1 VQVLKEANMQFIAG
15 FVVGWGLTI
24 FMGLFCLGAC
34 ILNAEHHEAE
44 RKYYEEQ
51 ARKAALA
58 EKEE

>member
-1 VQVLKEANMQFIAG
+1 MQFIAG